1 MQDEHLDV
9 ELRDGT
15 HALIRPIRP
24 DDKDR
29 LRRGLAQ
36 LSAESRY
43 LRFHTPLVELT
54 EEQLTYLTEIDYRDH
69 MAWVALDPE
78 APDEPGMAVAR
89 YVRLED
95 DPGAAEA
102 AITVADDYQGRGL
115 GSVMLGI
122 LARSAREQG
131 IQTFRSYVLEENTA
145 MLRIFERLGA
155 ERVPPDPGEIGEGVV
170 RIDLPLPAQAEGVED
185 SVIRR
190 VLRYAASRD
199 LPQLPLFSRPIWR
212 ELRPPD
218 RRTGTMKWRQP
229 DRDREVDPSG
239 ATDVAAEREG
249 EEPSQPSE
257 REGREASER
266 PEPEG
271 E

>member
-1 MQDEHLDV
+1 MPDEHLDV

-54 EEQLTYLTEIDYRDH
+54 EEQLAYLTEIDYRDH

-115 GSVMLGI
+115 GSVLLGI

-131 IQTFRSYVLEENTA
+131 IRTFRSYVLEENTA

-155 ERVPPDPGEIGEGVV
+155 QRVPPNPGEIGEGVV
-170 RIDLPLPAQAEGVED
+170 RVDLPLPAKAEGVED

-190 VLRYAASRD
+190 VLRYAASHD
-199 LPQLPLFSRPIWR
+199 LPQLPIFSRPIWR

-229 DRDREVDPSG
+229 DRDPQDDRSG
-239 ATDVAAEREG
+239 DTDVAPEREG
-249 EEPSQPSE
+249 DDPPQRPA
-257 REGREASER
+257 RDEGDPPQR
-266 PEPEG
+266 PQRQG